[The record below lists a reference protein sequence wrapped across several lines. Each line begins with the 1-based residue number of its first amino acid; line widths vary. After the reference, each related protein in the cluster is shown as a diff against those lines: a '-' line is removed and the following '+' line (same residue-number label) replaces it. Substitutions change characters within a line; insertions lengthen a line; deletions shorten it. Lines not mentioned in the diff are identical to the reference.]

1 MTSWKCCRDTPTL
14 CFARHPRD
22 RRFWM
27 YHGQTGYCAG
37 PEVGLWEVG
46 RSIWN
51 LFLAVLTRPI
61 IDKFLAHWCSNRVL
75 FPDVEGS
82 WRSWIIA
89 AAFKFPLSN
98 LKSTTLH

>member
-1 MTSWKCCRDTPTL
+1 
-14 CFARHPRD
+14 
-22 RRFWM
+22 M

-61 IDKFLAHWCSNRVL
+61 IDKFLAHLCRIECCSLMSKDHGVPR
-75 FPDVEGS
+75 
-82 WRSWIIA
+82 IA
-89 AAFKFPLSN
+89 RRQGIALLITHFMN
-98 LKSTTLH
+98 YVRT